1 MVGRIDKGAL
11 SKNDL
16 KMYILENEKIEFI
29 LEEIGCKKIRYISN
43 TKGDDYYKCTNPDSN
58 NPEAIRVHLNQY
70 LNVTDY
76 LKSL

>member
-29 LEEIGCKKIRYISN
+29 LEEIGCK
-43 TKGDDYYKCTNPDSN
+43 
-58 NPEAIRVHLNQY
+58 
-70 LNVTDY
+70 
-76 LKSL
+76 